1 MLTIDHGPI
10 NTEEMNQKLT
20 SIQDEVDTF
29 SHISKVSV
37 KSSKEAQEIFIKRS
51 TSTLIPTES
60 VEVSSDSHTTVR
72 QIIEKQESG
81 SEADSDHEISSLHE
95 RPKSAESVETSESE
109 LAMGQMKR
117 SGTDSS
123 DYELHSSI
131 VLEKEEG
138 STKMDSSLIGM
149 DTSLTRMEEES
160 NSEALI
166 IESTQSNEEVQNT
179 NTNKTLPLSKEAQP
193 KISSNDLL
201 QKQIKDD
208 MYEQI
213 LSQEDDS
220 LMSESVLDT
229 QTSQGYQL
237 RSEEAWTGDSAIS
250 AGLTPSPHDALEA
263 DCFTDLEVHTLKQAV
278 ESELVDPDWE
288 MLNQEE
294 TEEGDEPAKKGS
306 MTPEQA
312 LELATEIV
320 GNVQSQALR
329 QYEELVKSKQLP
341 KPQPDSKFTEET
353 KEKVEDYIKELG
365 EDHAEVKML
374 QKVVSKKEEQ
384 LKSEAKLSID
394 LSDDDCKSDAMLM
407 EMTQELRRRS
417 ISVTD
422 DDLTTEMTHELLQEQ
437 NIDDIK
443 KHLEKTS
450 KRYDKEEEEEEKEQ
464 ESRDFKFQTSFRSH
478 FVRDTDSETDSD
490 AKQIEEKDSE
500 DIWLEDSKVIL
511 RKDYQSFKDKKSDAD
526 SVSCSSS
533 SRHNLKVTD
542 RKSDYEGYSSPGETS
557 YFSAHE
563 PVSSY
568 SRPTSSDVEVM
579 LSAVSERSTTD
590 NSEFLTAQDHSSAD
604 TSASQYIT
612 AASTLSSLSVKSE
625 SSGHLGSV
633 EVSECSETLVESSLE
648 YEHRLEDGSDTPAG
662 MKQFDEL
669 SADECEQSVNRS
681 TMEFSTVRRATH
693 ARNVSLSSIP
703 TFDPLSPQEMQC
715 LPEDDVDG
723 SCFSS
728 EKDKDDEEKEDL
740 LKDNRFQIPNMMASK
755 LSESRE
761 TLSSSV
767 ITLSN
772 VSESTILERPG
783 DKSLKTSTATLNQ
796 VEDVFQSTSDLLTGS
811 VNTMSSSSHSSWST
825 NVNLSPPK
833 SEAAFE
839 EQAEEDLD
847 TVIKPNQDFP
857 MPRARDSE
865 GAQSVQDLIIPQ
877 EVSVDFGSDYDSRP
891 NSELRDV
898 ESRPLSSERMDS
910 FPLLE
915 TVQLSVS
922 GNRSYSIDDTVSDN
936 LRVREPFVRPKSP
949 MPQAS
954 QDLEEKK
961 SRTSS
966 TVSPVSG
973 RQALLST
980 DTMETELAFSQ
991 HFTQVFDESEF
1002 EIIKTNDPTPPVL
1015 GPIIE
1020 ITDLPTPDSPFNSE
1034 SMEISQGEDFSVKSV
1049 TSRAIEDQDDL
1060 IVGSPPMVSRPLGVK
1075 YWPPVDNLDKEY
1087 DDSVEPMEK
1096 KGMTRSES
1104 DDNNE
1109 ASAKFD
1115 LIDNNVIE
1123 KDVEDQKKWLESQFD
1138 GNQNMDE
1145 YAQYGYGAPLDQIL
1159 EEEEDRY
1166 SYSSEDMK
1174 ELQRFK
1180 ESLSSTPD
1188 FDQIMGRRLGHVS
1201 KSGDQDDL
1209 SMGSLTEFERLE
1221 REVALGSVSGSGSH
1235 GSLGSNDSLETGNA
1249 EKQKQSAMATNNH
1262 VVKVIQHSKSGTGDD
1277 VSVNSY
1283 TSLRS
1288 FEMMEQACKEAEV
1301 IEKRAKQQEEV
1312 LSEIEEGHE
1321 SQDSESAETISE
1333 FGEDERSERDYEDRL
1348 FEIDTIIKQAQAN
1361 VEKFDEDKK
1370 PRDEISLKDILG
1382 RPDSKTESVASSDSL
1397 DDPKIPD
1404 LPRESSAI
1412 IRQSSLPTRIQ
1423 SATTS
1428 RATSVASL
1436 KSAASTM
1443 TQFDPDSMQTREA
1456 DLEEFDLMQASV
1468 DSLDNNQKMMTTSTD
1483 SLEGAQRPQDM
1494 VASCDSLEGTPRKKP
1509 SQMTISTDSIEN
1521 TMANR
1526 DDMTTSIDSLEG
1538 GETSK
1543 ETRRLAPE
1551 VLGASAA
1558 FMVST
1563 DSIESSSTNTRAT
1576 ASMLSSFYSQGSET
1590 LVADDEL
1597 EHDNEHGSTRRLLLE
1612 QGSLPIE
1619 DSDESVTYSSPQVQR
1634 KSYHQE
1640 RVAAQEMVDSIEE
1653 VLETEEIDEK
1663 GNIIV
1668 KKVIRKRTIPRRLR
1682 DTTEKRDDSCE
1693 ETIEEVDEFGTKR
1706 KYIVKTTLEQSN
1718 LLDGVIQERRQ
1729 QRGMSPVGEMFK
1741 NVTDVQSPQTVKKG
1755 LHHTEKMTKIFDVR
1769 SSTPSPPSS
1778 PSSKSSSFK
1787 SQIPIRKQ

>member
-1 MLTIDHGPI
+1 MLTIDHGPN
-10 NTEEMNQKLT
+10 NTEEIIQKLT
-20 SIQDEVDTF
+20 SVQDEVDTF

-37 KSSKEAQEIFIKRS
+37 KSSSMTSSQEAQDKKSIS
-51 TSTLIPTES
+51 SMLIPSES
-60 VEVSSDSHTTVR
+60 VEASSDSNTTVR
-72 QIIEKQESG
+72 QLIEKQESG
-81 SEADSDHEISSLHE
+81 SDADSDHEISSLHE

-109 LAMGQMKR
+109 LAVGQMKR

-131 VLEKEEG
+131 VLEKDEG
-138 STKMDSSLIGM
+138 SAKMDSSLIGM
-149 DTSLTRMEEES
+149 ETSLTRMEEES
-160 NSEALI
+160 SSEALMV
-166 IESTQSNEEVQNT
+166 ETFQGNEEVT
-179 NTNKTLPLSKEAQP
+179 LNTNKTLPTSKEAVR
-193 KISSNDLL
+193 KISSNDML
-201 QKQIKDD
+201 QRQIKDD
-208 MYEQI
+208 MYEQV

-220 LMSESVLDT
+220 LMSESVLET
-229 QTSQGYQL
+229 QTSQGQLL
-237 RSEEAWTGDSAIS
+237 RSEEAGTGDSAIS
-250 AGLTPSPHDALEA
+250 AGLTPSPHDALEGDSFA
-263 DCFTDLEVHTLKQAV
+263 DLEVHTLKQAM
-278 ESELVDPDWE
+278 ESEVVDPDWE

-294 TEEGDEPAKKGS
+294 EEPIKKRS

-320 GNVQSQALR
+320 DNVQSQALR
-329 QYEELVKSKQLP
+329 QYEELVKSNQLP
-341 KPQPDSKFTEET
+341 KPTPDSKFTEET
-353 KEKVEDYIKELG
+353 KEKVDDYIKELG
-365 EDHAEVKML
+365 ENHDEVKML

-384 LKSEAKLSID
+384 LRTEAKLSID
-394 LSDDDCKSDAMLM
+394 MSDDDCKSDAMLM

-443 KHLEKTS
+443 KHLEATS
-450 KRYDKEEEEEEKEQ
+450 KRFDREEKKEDH
-464 ESRDFKFQTSFRSH
+464 ESTDFKFQTSFRSH
-478 FVRDTDSETDSD
+478 FVRDAESESDSEI
-490 AKQIEEKDSE
+490 KEIEEKDSE

-563 PVSSY
+563 PISGH
-568 SRPTSSDVEVM
+568 SRPTSSDVEAM

-648 YEHRLEDGSDTPAG
+648 YEHRAEDGSDTPAG
-662 MKQFDEL
+662 IKQLDEL

-681 TMEFSTVRRATH
+681 PIEFSTMRRATH
-693 ARNVSLSSIP
+693 VRNASMSSIP
-703 TFDPLSPQEMQC
+703 AFDPLSPQEMQC

-728 EKDKDDEEKEDL
+728 EKEKDVEEEEEL
-740 LKDNRFQIPNMMASK
+740 LKDDRFQIPDMMASK

-772 VSESTILERPG
+772 VSETTILE
-783 DKSLKTSTATLNQ
+783 KSLKTSTATLNQ
-796 VEDVFQSTSDLLTGS
+796 LEDVFQSTTDILTGS

-825 NVNLSPPK
+825 NVNFSPPK
-833 SEAAFE
+833 SVNASGEL
-839 EQAEEDLD
+839 EEDLD
-847 TVIKPNQDFP
+847 TDIKPDQVFP

-865 GAQSVQDLIIPQ
+865 GAQSVQDPIIPQ

-910 FPLLE
+910 SPLLE
-915 TVQLSVS
+915 KVQLSMP
-922 GNRSYSIDDTVSDN
+922 GNRSYSIDDTVSDS
-936 LRVREPFVRPKSP
+936 LRIHEPFVRPKSP

-966 TVSPVSG
+966 SLSPVSG

-991 HFTQVFDESEF
+991 HFTQVFDDSEF
-1002 EIIKTNDPTPPVL
+1002 EIIKTNDPAAPPAL

-1020 ITDLPTPDSPFNSE
+1020 VTDLPTPDSPFNSE

-1049 TSRAIEDQDDL
+1049 TSRAIDDQDDL
-1060 IVGSPPMVSRPLGVK
+1060 LVGSPPMVSRPLGVK

-1087 DDSVEPMEK
+1087 DDSVEPIEK
-1096 KGMTRSES
+1096 IGMTRSES

-1166 SYSSEDMK
+1166 SHSSEDMK

-1188 FDQIMGRRLGHVS
+1188 FDQIMGRRPGHAS
-1201 KSGDQDDL
+1201 RSGEQDDT

-1249 EKQKQSAMATNNH
+1249 EKQKQATAASNNL
-1262 VVKVIQHSKSGTGDD
+1262 VVKVMQQSKSGTGDD
-1277 VSVNSY
+1277 VSVASY
-1283 TSLRS
+1283 NSLRS

-1301 IEKRAKQQEEV
+1301 IEKKAKQQEEV

-1333 FGEDERSERDYEDRL
+1333 FGEDERSEKDYEDRL

-1361 VEKFDEDKK
+1361 VEKFDDDKK

-1382 RPDSKTESVASSDSL
+1382 RPDSRTESVASSDSL

-1404 LPRESSAI
+1404 LPRESSTM
-1412 IRQSSLPTRIQ
+1412 IRQSSLPNRIQ
-1423 SATTS
+1423 SASAS

-1436 KSAASTM
+1436 RSAASTV

-1468 DSLDNNQKMMTTSTD
+1468 DSLDNNQKMMITSTD
-1483 SLEGAQRPQDM
+1483 SLEGTQRPQDM
-1494 VASCDSLEGTPRKKP
+1494 AASCDSLEGTPRKKP

-1521 TMANR
+1521 TVAKR

-1538 GETSK
+1538 GETGK
-1543 ETRRLAPE
+1543 EGRVPAQCQE
-1551 VLGASAA
+1551 VLGATAA

-1597 EHDNEHGSTRRLLLE
+1597 EHDNDSGSARRLLLE

-1619 DSDESVTYSSPQVQR
+1619 DSDDSATYSNSSPQVQR
-1634 KSYHQE
+1634 KAYHHE
-1640 RVAAQEMVDSIEE
+1640 RVSAQAMVDSIEE

-1668 KKVIRKRTIPRRLR
+1668 KKVIRKRTIPKAQK

-1706 KYIVKTTLEQSN
+1706 KYIVKTTLEQSE

-1729 QRGMSPVGEMFK
+1729 QRGLSPAGEMFK
-1741 NVTDVQSPQTVKKG
+1741 TVTDVQSPQSMKRG